1 MVVRDLHVVL
11 SSETTMKAKI
21 SARLE
26 NILRDEQARELL
38 RRHLIGGRD
47 GQIVV
52 GNVRYRLST
61 RTLDRTADKSESKKV
76 VSSR

>member
-1 MVVRDLHVVL
+1 
-11 SSETTMKAKI
+11 MKAKI
-21 SARLE
+21 STRLE

-52 GNVRYRLST
+52 GNIRYRLST
-61 RTLDRTADKSESKKV
+61 RSLDRGAEKSAPKKV

>member
-1 MVVRDLHVVL
+1 
-11 SSETTMKAKI
+11 MKAKI
-21 SARLE
+21 STRLE

-38 RRHLIGGRD
+38 RRHLIGGKD

-61 RTLDRTADKSESKKV
+61 RSIDRVADKAESKKV
-76 VSSR
+76 ISSR